1 MWCMEKSFVLADRA
15 RLQFISAVNYKKV
28 LNITTKIKTMPSDL
42 SLIRSDV

>member
-15 RLQFISAVNYKKV
+15 RFISAVNYKKV